1 MSQTHEQI
9 TAGHEAAIC
18 QLIVS
23 ALHAFPV
30 CILLASGKCKA
41 VPDRLSFNKRKVG
54 DFNLLDIELQLRSF
68 YIISLSLSLPLP
80 SSLGHCNS

>member
-9 TAGHEAAIC
+9 TSGHEAAIC

-30 CILLASGKCKA
+30 CTLLANGKCKA
-41 VPDRLSFNKRKVG
+41 VPDRLGFNKRKVG
-54 DFNLLDIELQLRSF
+54 DFNLLDKELQLRRFS
-68 YIISLSLSLPLP
+68 IISLSLPLSLSALLRHWY
-80 SSLGHCNS
+80 S